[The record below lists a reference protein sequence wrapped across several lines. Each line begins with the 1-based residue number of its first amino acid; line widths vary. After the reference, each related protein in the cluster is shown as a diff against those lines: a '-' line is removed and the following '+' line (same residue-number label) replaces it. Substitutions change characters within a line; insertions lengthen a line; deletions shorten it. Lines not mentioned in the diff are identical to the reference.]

1 MKKVIVSLIAVICC
15 TVLLCSC
22 FAESDYDPRSEG
34 YYMIGSTDAT
44 ALAFAEDFAESN
56 VGLYQQFGIKTA
68 LYIFDT
74 MEGADITDDLMDS
87 VMSIHEAVVG
97 DTSDDMVILIVLDK
111 SDYRFWLGENV
122 KAKCSDD
129 ALQEV
134 LDAVKAEANG
144 TIWEEIAKAYV
155 GVSYRMLAWSMGN
168 AAQSGN

>member
-15 TVLLCSC
+15 AALLCSC

-34 YYMIGSTDAT
+34 YFMVGSTDET
-44 ALAFAEDFAESN
+44 ALAFADDFAESN
-56 VGLYQQFGIKTA
+56 VGLYQQFGVKTA

-74 MEGADITDDLMDS
+74 MEGMDITDDLMES
-87 VMSIHEAVVG
+87 LMSIHESVVG

-111 SDYRFWLGENV
+111 NDYRFWLGENV
-122 KAKCSDD
+122 KAKCSTD

-134 LDAVKAEANG
+134 LDAVKAEDSK
-144 TIWEEIAKAYV
+144 TIWAEIAKAYV